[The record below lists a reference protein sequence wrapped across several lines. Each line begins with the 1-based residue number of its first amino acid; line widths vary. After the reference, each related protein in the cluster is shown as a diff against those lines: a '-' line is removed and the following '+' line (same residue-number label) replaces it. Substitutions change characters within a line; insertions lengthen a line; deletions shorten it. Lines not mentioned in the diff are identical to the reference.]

1 MIRQLYQHL
10 QVMQNTIAAAIA
22 CEPHDEIAAGD
33 VTPAAIP

>member
-10 QVMQNTIAAAIA
+10 QVVQNITAAAIA
-22 CEPHDEIAAGD
+22 CDSHDEIAAGD